1 MSTHPRSRIARLA
14 CMLALVGCFGAAPA
28 HADSNRYQQ
37 RNLVA
42 DSADAKAESVDPHL
56 VNPWG
61 IAFNP
66 FGFAW
71 VADNHTGVST
81 LYDGD
86 GHPQSL
92 VVTIPPAVAGRT
104 GNPTGIVF
112 NGSGSFVVT
121 VGKLAGPARFLFAS
135 EDGGISAWAPAVDAT
150 NAIRVFPITIKSD
163 AIYKGLAIGADGTRP
178 LLYAADFHN
187 NKVDVFDASFTRVT
201 LPGRPFVDPRLP
213 QGYAP
218 FGIQAIN
225 GDIYVTFA
233 KQDAA
238 RTDEVA
244 GAGFGFVSVFA
255 PNGQFVRRLVSHGA
269 LNAPWGLA
277 LAPANFGRFSNR
289 LLVGNFGD
297 GTINAYDIATGKFAG
312 PLRGANH
319 QPLVIAGLWGIA
331 FGNGLQNQP
340 VDTLFFAAGPGDE
353 EHGLYGR
360 LDVIPGDDRADGDN
374 LE

>member
-1 MSTHPRSRIARLA
+1 MRAHPRSRLARLA
-14 CMLALVGCFGAAPA
+14 CMLSLVGCFGAAPA

-42 DSADAKAESVDPHL
+42 DSADAKAENVDPHL

-66 FGFAW
+66 FGFVW

-86 GHPQSL
+86 GHPQTL
-92 VVTIPPAVAGRT
+92 VVTIPPAVAGRI

-150 NAIRVFPITIKSD
+150 NAIRVFPVTIKSD

-187 NKVDVFDASFTRVT
+187 NKVDVFDASFARIT
-201 LPGRPFVDPRLP
+201 LPGKPFVDPHLP

-233 KQDAA
+233 RQDAA

-244 GAGFGFVSVFA
+244 GPGFGFVSVFA

-277 LAPANFGRFSNR
+277 LAPASFGRFSNR

-297 GTINAYDIATGKFAG
+297 GRINTYDLATGKFIG
-312 PLRGANH
+312 PLRGASH
-319 QPLVIAGLWGIA
+319 QPIAIEGLWGIA

-340 VDTLFFAAGPGDE
+340 VDTLLFTAGPGDE

-360 LDVIPGDDRADGDN
+360 LDVIPGDDHAEGDN
-374 LE
+374 PE